1 MTFKYCVLPHNWNST
16 VAGTVYSVQRAV
28 MIIFISLCVA
38 QKRVINRSLLVN
50 ISIMLCVFY
59 SFESVCVEH
68 TQQMRGRFF
77 PGHSLSFTFTFTLS
91 PLLPLI
97 PPPAS
102 FQCSKGKSFDRW
114 PQKNNSAYK
123 CNLFLFSSSTN
134 NTWTN
139 RLLCYTQSLTI
150 CVGLINY
157 DKMYWQVVE
166 LSHNPGTH
174 TKANTIFQQL
184 TKNNKTLEVLLKS
197 NDILMI

>member
-1 MTFKYCVLPHNWNST
+1 
-16 VAGTVYSVQRAV
+16 
-28 MIIFISLCVA
+28 
-38 QKRVINRSLLVN
+38 
-50 ISIMLCVFY
+50 MLCVFY
-59 SFESVCVEH
+59 SFMSVCVEH
-68 TQQMRGRFF
+68 THQMRGKFF
-77 PGHSLSFTFTFTLS
+77 PGHSLSFTFTLS

-102 FQCSKGKSFDRW
+102 WLFQRSKGKSFDIW

-134 NTWTN
+134 NTWAN
-139 RLLCYTQSLTI
+139 LLLCYSQSLTR

-166 LSHNPGTH
+166 LSHNPRAH

-184 TKNNKTLEVLLKS
+184 IKNNKTLKGLLKS
-197 NDILMI
+197 NDKLMIYLGMNCLFSQTF